1 MISVV
6 VPTKNE
12 EDHLPNLLEALNK
25 QTLEPDEIIVVDD
38 FSTDRTAEIA
48 ESYGCKVYQVRSSIG
63 KARHIG
69 TMKSIGKARHIG
81 TMKARGNIVFQTD
94 ADAVPTKTWIEAM
107 TSALMYYE
115 ADIATGCIIKYKDP
129 FAKSYE
135 RITHILG
142 AIRGYAAGANMCY
155 SKKSYMKTRGFPDTN
170 SMEDVRLVQE
180 FREKGLKHIHIL
192 DPRADV
198 YMHYSRNYFLPESL
212 FRP

>member
-6 VPTKNE
+6 IPTKNE
-12 EDHLPNLLEALNK
+12 EDHLPNLLRALDK
-25 QTLEPDEIIVVDD
+25 QTLKPDEIIVVDD

-48 ESYGCKVYQVRSSIG
+48 ESYGCKVYQVRS
-63 KARHIG
+63 
-69 TMKSIGKARHIG
+69 SIGKARHIG

-129 FAKSYE
+129 FARSYE
-135 RITHILG
+135 RITQILG
-142 AIRGYAAGANMCY
+142 AIRGCAAGANMCY

-170 SMEDVRLVQE
+170 SAEDVRLVQE

-198 YMHYSRNYFLPESL
+198 YMHYSPLKWLINEIKNYAPFLPI
-212 FRP
+212 R